1 MQDSNRIALKE
12 WAVVVTALG
21 EGSQILLLRK
31 GGIAEAE
38 GEFRLTA
45 NEFFLYPT
53 WEHQQ
58 EDSLQPRCAA
68 RFRSHL
74 SPPEP
79 KDQLSF
85 EHYAVVTDAW
95 PAPGLPRM
103 EQFSEE
109 FVWNQKFLKKRYAYK
124 PQLPLAVLILRV
136 YRLPH
141 PLRLP
146 LCDRYAGCRSWVELE
161 EPLPTQGAVPVLDDS
176 AFERRREALRGRLA
190 ERAVA

>member
-1 MQDSNRIALKE
+1 MQHSNRIALKE
-12 WAVVVTALG
+12 WAVVVASLG

-45 NEFFLYPT
+45 REFFLYPT

-58 EDSLQPRCAA
+58 EDLLQPGSAA
-68 RFRSHL
+68 RLRAHL
-74 SPPEP
+74 PPP
-79 KDQLSF
+79 KPNDPLSF

-109 FVWNQKFLKKRYAYK
+109 FVWNQEFLKKRYAYK
-124 PQLPLAVLILRV
+124 PQLPLAVLVLRV

-141 PLRLP
+141 PIQLP
-146 LCDRYAGCRSWVELE
+146 WRDRYAGCRSWVELE

-176 AFERRREALRGRLA
+176 AFERRREALRKRLP
-190 ERAVA
+190 ERDVA